1 MLMAS
6 SDYSAPAGI
15 QGSVSEVVK
24 LVDSELRQLHIRRAE
39 IKRRIR
45 KLHVAVD
52 ALQEFAGTTT
62 SGNSDEEKRRLAPR
76 RQAASS
82 PDSKDPQ
89 NKSSDLRSATD
100 ENDKSGDP
108 TFALRRACRIAL
120 LESDE
125 ALCEQEIRARIV
137 RRGSFPFTNVD
148 FAGPAIAR
156 ALSALAEKEEVCA
169 LNDGPTRRW
178 QRNPHGCE

>member
-62 SGNSDEEKRRLAPR
+62 SGNSDEE
-76 RQAASS
+76 ASS
-82 PDSKDPQ
+82 CTK
-89 NKSSDLRSATD
+89 KA
-100 ENDKSGDP
+100 SG
-108 TFALRRACRIAL
+108 
-120 LESDE
+120 
-125 ALCEQEIRARIV
+125 IV
-137 RRGSFPFTNVD
+137 S
-148 FAGPAIAR
+148 
-156 ALSALAEKEEVCA
+156 
-169 LNDGPTRRW
+169 
-178 QRNPHGCE
+178 